1 MGVLADLVTRT
12 LQTAGPATGATSAAV
27 AACGS
32 FEGGNAVAPVN
43 AVSHIVWG
51 DEAAEQEEASLKYTL
66 SGATLNAAAIASWA
80 AIYEL
85 GFGRRARQ
93 GNVRAAIVG
102 GVATAA
108 LAYVTD
114 YYVVP
119 KRLTPGF
126 EKRLSSPSM
135 FAVYVALAASLPLAS
150 LMAGR
155 RSTPSSNPMAR
166 QSNDYRTV
174 A

>member
-1 MGVLADLVTRT
+1 MSILAEIVTRT
-12 LQTAGPATGATSAAV
+12 LQTAGPATAATSAAV

-32 FEGGNAVAPVN
+32 FDNDSAVAPIN
-43 AVSHIVWG
+43 AVSHIAWG
-51 DEAAEQEEASLKYTL
+51 DEAAEHDEGSLKYSAT
-66 SGATLNAAAIASWA
+66 GAVLNAAAVASWA
-80 AIYEL
+80 AVYEL

-93 GNVRAAIVG
+93 GNVTAAIVG

-114 YYVVP
+114 YYIVP

-135 FAVYVALAASLPLAS
+135 FAVYATLAASLPLAS
-150 LMAGR
+150 LIAGR
-155 RSTPSSNPMAR
+155 RSK
-166 QSNDYRTV
+166 
-174 A
+174 

>member
-1 MGVLADLVTRT
+1 MSALADLVTRT
-12 LQTAGPATGATSAAV
+12 LQTTGPATAATTAAV
-27 AACGS
+27 AACGALDDA
-32 FEGGNAVAPVN
+32 NAVAPLN

-51 DEAAEQEEASLKYTL
+51 DEAAEQDDPSLKYTA
-66 SGATLNAAAIASWA
+66 SGATLNAAAIASCA

-85 GFGRRARQ
+85 GFGRAARR
-93 GNVRAAIVG
+93 GNVKAAIVG
-102 GVATAA
+102 GIATAA

-135 FAVYVALAASLPLAS
+135 FVVYAALAASLPLAS

-155 RSTPSSNPMAR
+155 RSK
-166 QSNDYRTV
+166 Q
-174 A
+174 

>member
-1 MGVLADLVTRT
+1 MSVLADLVTRT
-12 LQTAGPATGATSAAV
+12 LQTAGPATAATSAAV
-27 AACGS
+27 AACGA
-32 FEGGNAVAPVN
+32 FDDGNAVAPVN
-43 AVSHIVWG
+43 AVSHIAWG
-51 DEAAEQEEASLKYTL
+51 DEAAEQEDASLNYTL
-66 SGATLNAAAIASWA
+66 SGATLNAVAIASWA
-80 AIYEL
+80 AVYEL

-93 GNVRAAIVG
+93 GNVKAAIVG

-114 YYVVP
+114 YYIVP

-135 FAVYVALAASLPLAS
+135 LAVYVALAASLPLAS

-155 RSTPSSNPMAR
+155 NSRN
-166 QSNDYRTV
+166 QE
-174 A
+174 

>member
-1 MGVLADLVTRT
+1 MGILADLVTRT
-12 LQTAGPATGATSAAV
+12 LQTAGPATAATSAAV
-27 AACGS
+27 AACGAFDS
-32 FEGGNAVAPVN
+32 GNAVAPIN
-43 AVSHIVWG
+43 AVSHIAWG
-51 DEAAEQEEASLKYTL
+51 DEAAEQEDASLKYTA
-66 SGATLNAAAIASWA
+66 SGATLNALAIASWA

-93 GNVRAAIVG
+93 GNVKVAIIG

-114 YYVVP
+114 YHVVP

-150 LMAGR
+150 LAVGQ
-155 RSTPSSNPMAR
+155 SSRKEEKWPPHWCK
-166 QSNDYRTV
+166 
-174 A
+174 